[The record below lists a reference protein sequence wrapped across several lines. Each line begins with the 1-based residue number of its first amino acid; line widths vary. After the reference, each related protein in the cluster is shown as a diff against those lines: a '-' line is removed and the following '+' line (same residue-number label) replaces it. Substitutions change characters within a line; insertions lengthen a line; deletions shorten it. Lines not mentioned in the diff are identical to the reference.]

1 MTQYNSAPPDNRR
14 RNIMKCTVIAFA
26 AVTGVLCAGS
36 VAAQA
41 YPVKPIRF
49 LVGYAP
55 GGGTDIMA
63 RVVAAKLT
71 DSLGQQVIVDN
82 RPGANANVAAEIA
95 SKASPDGYTV
105 MMISVSHAISRPLYK
120 KLGYDLVRDFTPLI
134 NISSVPMFVVVPPS
148 STAKSVADVVALAK
162 AKSINYASSG
172 DGSPEHIA
180 AEMFKGMTGTNM
192 THVAYKGG
200 APSALALIS
209 GEVQLGF
216 NTAPV
221 AVPHIRSGKMRAIA
235 VTSAKRN
242 PALPD
247 VPTVAESGVAG
258 YDMINW
264 YGAIMPAGTPA
275 AAVNR
280 LNADINK
287 ALKLPDVQ
295 QRLASLGAD
304 PLGGSAADFG
314 AYIRS
319 EIAKYTKVV
328 MDSKLQQQ

>member
-1 MTQYNSAPPDNRR
+1 
-14 RNIMKCTVIAFA
+14 MKKTIIGIAA
-26 AVTGVLCAGS
+26 LAGALCAGS
-36 VAAQA
+36 IAAQN

-63 RVVAAKLT
+63 RTVAAKLT

-95 SKASPDGYTV
+95 SKATPDGYTV
-105 MMISVSHAISRPLYK
+105 MFISVSHAISRPLYK

-148 STAKSVADVVALAK
+148 STPKNVADLIALAK
-162 AKSINYASSG
+162 SKSINYASSG
-172 DGSPEHIA
+172 EGSPEHIA
-180 AEMFKGMTGTNM
+180 AEMLKGMAKIQM

-200 APSALALIS
+200 APAALALIS
-209 GEVQLGF
+209 GEVQAGF

-221 AVPHIRSGKMRAIA
+221 AVPHIKSGRMRALA
-235 VTSAKRN
+235 VTSARRN

-264 YGAIMPAGTPA
+264 YGAVMPTGTPA
-275 AAVNR
+275 VAVNR

-287 ALKLPDVQ
+287 ALQLPDVR

-304 PLGGSAADFG
+304 PLGGTAQGFG
-314 AYIRS
+314 DYIRS

-328 MDSKLQQQ
+328 KDSGLKQQ

>member
-1 MTQYNSAPPDNRR
+1 MTALTLAISAG
-14 RNIMKCTVIAFA
+14 A
-26 AVTGVLCAGS
+26 AS
-36 VAAQA
+36 AQN
-41 YPVKPIRF
+41 YPSKSIRF

-82 RPGANANVAAEIA
+82 RPGANANLAAEIA
-95 SKASPDGYTV
+95 SKATADGYTV
-105 MMISVSHAISRPLYK
+105 MFISVSHAISKPLYK
-120 KLGYDLVRDFTPLI
+120 KLGYDLLRDFTPLI
-134 NISSVPMFVVVPPS
+134 NVASVPMFVVVPPS
-148 STAKSVADVVALAK
+148 SSPRTVADLVALAK
-162 AKSINYASSG
+162 SKSINYASSG

-180 AEMFKGMTGTNM
+180 AELLKGMAKIPM

-200 APSALALIS
+200 APGALALIS
-209 GEVQLGF
+209 GEVQAGF

-221 AVPHIRSGKMRAIA
+221 AVPHIKSGRMRALA
-235 VTSAKRN
+235 VTSARRN

-258 YDMINW
+258 YDMIVW
-264 YGAIMPAGTPA
+264 YGAIMPTGTPA
-275 AAVNR
+275 VAINR
-280 LNADINK
+280 LNTDINK
-287 ALKLPDVQ
+287 ALQLPDVQ

-314 AYIRS
+314 AYIKS

-328 MDSKLQQQ
+328 VDGKLQQQ

>member
-1 MTQYNSAPPDNRR
+1 
-14 RNIMKCTVIAFA
+14 MKRAVFALSVLA
-26 AVTGVLCAGS
+26 AVLGAGHVS
-36 VAAQA
+36 AAQD
-41 YPVKPIRF
+41 YPVKSIRF

-63 RVVAAKLT
+63 RVVGAKLT
-71 DSLGQQVIVDN
+71 ESLGQQLIVDN
-82 RPGANANVAAEIA
+82 RPGANANLAAEIA
-95 SKASPDGYTV
+95 SKATPDGYTV
-105 MMISVSHAISRPLYK
+105 LFISVSHAISRPLYK

-134 NISSVPMFVVVPPS
+134 NVSSVPMFVVVPPS
-148 STAKSVADVVALAK
+148 SAPKSVADVIALAK
-162 AKSINYASSG
+162 NKPINYASSG
-172 DGSPEHIA
+172 EGSPEHIA
-180 AEMFKGMTGTNM
+180 AEMFKAMTRTSM
-192 THVAYKGG
+192 THVSYKGG

-221 AVPHIRSGKMRAIA
+221 AVPHIKSGKMRAIA

-264 YGAIMPAGTPA
+264 YGAVVPTGTPVA
-275 AAVNR
+275 AINR

-295 QRLASLGAD
+295 QRLAALGAD
-304 PLGGSAADFG
+304 PLGGSAAEFG
-314 AYIRS
+314 AYIKS
-319 EIAKYTKVV
+319 EITKYTRVV
-328 MDSKLQQQ
+328 QDGKLQQQ

>member
-1 MTQYNSAPPDNRR
+1 MEGS
-14 RNIMKCTVIAFA
+14 IMKKVIIGIA
-26 AVTGVLCAGS
+26 ALAGVLCAGS
-36 VAAQA
+36 VAAQN
-41 YPVKPIRF
+41 YPAKPIRF

-63 RVVAAKLT
+63 RTVAAKLT

-95 SKASPDGYTV
+95 SKATPDGYTV
-105 MMISVSHAISRPLYK
+105 MFISVSHAISRPLYK

-148 STAKSVADVVALAK
+148 SAPKTVADLIALAK
-162 AKSINYASSG
+162 SKSINYASSG

-180 AEMFKGMTGTNM
+180 AELLKGLAKIPM

-200 APSALALIS
+200 APAALALIS
-209 GEVQLGF
+209 GEVQAGF

-221 AVPHIRSGKMRAIA
+221 AVPHIRSGRMRALA

-247 VPTVAESGVAG
+247 VPTVAESGVKG

-264 YGAIMPAGTPA
+264 YGAVMPTGTPA
-275 AAVNR
+275 AAINR
-280 LNADINK
+280 LNTDINK
-287 ALKLPDVQ
+287 ALQLPDVR

-304 PLGGSAADFG
+304 PLGGTAKSFG
-314 AYIRS
+314 DYIKS

-328 MDSKLQQQ
+328 RDGGLRQQ

>member
-1 MTQYNSAPPDNRR
+1 
-14 RNIMKCTVIAFA
+14 MKRIIIGMAALAMIAAAGA
-26 AVTGVLCAGS
+26 AVAQNS
-36 VAAQA
+36 VVQNN
-41 YPVKPIRF
+41 YPTKSIRF

-63 RVVAAKLT
+63 RVVGAKLT
-71 DSLGQQVIVDN
+71 ESLGQQLIVDN
-82 RPGANANVAAEIA
+82 RPGANANLAAEIA
-95 SKASPDGYTV
+95 SKATPDGYTV
-105 MMISVSHAISRPLYK
+105 LFISVSHAISRPLYK

-134 NISSVPMFVVVPPS
+134 NVSSVPMFVVVPPT
-148 STAKSVADVVALAK
+148 STPKTVADLVALAK
-162 AKSINYASSG
+162 AKPINYASSG

-180 AEMFKGMTGTNM
+180 AEMFKGMTKSAM

-209 GEVQLGF
+209 GEVQVGF

-221 AVPHIRSGKMRAIA
+221 AVPHIKSGKMRAIA

-264 YGAIMPAGTPA
+264 YGAVLPAGTPA
-275 AAVNR
+275 AAINR

-295 QRLASLGAD
+295 QRLAALGAD

-314 AYIRS
+314 AYIKS

-328 MDSKLQQQ
+328 VDSKLQQQ

>member
-1 MTQYNSAPPDNRR
+1 MIRR
-14 RNIMKCTVIAFA
+14 SLALAGALWLA
-26 AVTGVLCAGS
+26 AVPAAHAADAAAG
-36 VAAQA
+36 
-41 YPVKPIRF
+41 YPAKPVRMI
-49 LVGYAP
+49 VGYAP

-71 DSLGQQVIVDN
+71 DSLGQQVVVDN
-82 RPGANANVAAEIA
+82 RPGANANLAAEIA
-95 SKASPDGYTV
+95 SRATPDGYTV
-105 MMISVSHAISRPLYK
+105 MMISVSHAISKPLYK

-148 STAKSVADVVALAK
+148 STPKSVADLIALAK
-162 AKSINYASSG
+162 SKPINYASSG

-180 AEMFKGMTGTNM
+180 AEMFKGMTKISM

-200 APSALALIS
+200 APSAVALIS
-209 GEVQLGF
+209 GEIQVGF

-221 AVPHIRSGKMRAIA
+221 AVPHIKSGKMRALA

-264 YGAIMPAGTPA
+264 YGAVMPTGTPA

-304 PLGGSAADFG
+304 PLGGTAKSFG
-314 AYIRS
+314 DYIKS

-328 MDSKLQQQ
+328 TDSRLQQQ

>member
-1 MTQYNSAPPDNRR
+1 
-14 RNIMKCTVIAFA
+14 MKNAVITG
-26 AVTGVLCAGS
+26 AVLTGLA
-36 VAAQA
+36 VASGASAQA
-41 YPVKPIRF
+41 FPAKPIRF

-63 RVVAAKLT
+63 RTVAMKLT
-71 DSLGQQVIVDN
+71 ESLGQQVIVDN
-82 RPGANANVAAEIA
+82 RPGANANLAAEIA
-95 SKASPDGYTV
+95 AKASPDGHTV
-105 MMISVSHAISRPLYK
+105 MMISVSHAISKPLYK

-148 STAKSVADVVALAK
+148 STPKTVADVIALAK
-162 AKSINYASSG
+162 ARPINYASSG

-180 AEMFKGMTGTNM
+180 AEMFKGMTKTGM

-221 AVPHIRSGKMRAIA
+221 AVPHIKSGKMRAIA

-242 PALPD
+242 PALPE

-264 YGAIMPAGTPA
+264 YGSVLPAGTPA
-275 AAVNR
+275 AAVSR
-280 LNADINK
+280 LNADMNK

-295 QRLASLGAD
+295 QRLAALGAD
-304 PLGGSAADFG
+304 PLGGSAAEFG
-314 AYIRS
+314 NYIRS
-319 EIAKYTKVV
+319 EIAKYTRVV
-328 MDSKLQQQ
+328 VDSRLQQQ

>member
-1 MTQYNSAPPDNRR
+1 
-14 RNIMKCTVIAFA
+14 MKRIITCMATLAMVTAAGA
-26 AVTGVLCAGS
+26 AV
-36 VAAQA
+36 AQNA
-41 YPVKPIRF
+41 VTQNYPTKSIRF

-63 RVVAAKLT
+63 RVVGAKLT
-71 DSLGQQVIVDN
+71 ESLGQQLIVDN
-82 RPGANANVAAEIA
+82 RPGANANLAAEIA
-95 SKASPDGYTV
+95 SKATPDGYTV
-105 MMISVSHAISRPLYK
+105 LFISVSHAISRPLYK

-148 STAKSVADVVALAK
+148 STPKTVADVITLAK
-162 AKSINYASSG
+162 SKPINYASSG

-180 AEMFKGMTGTNM
+180 AEMFKGMTKISM
-192 THVAYKGG
+192 THVPYKGG
-200 APSALALIS
+200 APSAVALIS
-209 GEVQLGF
+209 GEVQVGF

-221 AVPHIRSGKMRAIA
+221 AVPHIKSGKMRAIA

-242 PALPD
+242 SALPD

-264 YGAIMPAGTPA
+264 YGAVVPTGTPA
-275 AAVNR
+275 VAINR

-287 ALKLPDVQ
+287 VLKLSDVQ
-295 QRLASLGAD
+295 QRLAALGSD

-314 AYIRS
+314 VYIKS

-328 MDSKLQQQ
+328 VDSKLQQQ

>member
-1 MTQYNSAPPDNRR
+1 MKRAVFALSAL
-14 RNIMKCTVIAFA
+14 A
-26 AVTGVLCAGS
+26 AVLGAGP

-41 YPVKPIRF
+41 YPVKSIRF

-63 RVVAAKLT
+63 RVVGAKLT
-71 DSLGQQVIVDN
+71 ESLGQQLIVDN
-82 RPGANANVAAEIA
+82 RPGANANLAAEIA
-95 SKASPDGYTV
+95 SKATPDGYTV
-105 MMISVSHAISRPLYK
+105 LFISVSHAISKPLYK

-134 NISSVPMFVVVPPS
+134 NVSSVPMFVVVPPS
-148 STAKSVADVVALAK
+148 SAPKSVADVIALARNK
-162 AKSINYASSG
+162 PINYASSG
-172 DGSPEHIA
+172 EGSPEHIA
-180 AEMFKGMTGTNM
+180 AEMFKAMTKTGM
-192 THVAYKGG
+192 THVSYKGG

-221 AVPHIRSGKMRAIA
+221 AVPHIKSGKMRAIA

-247 VPTVAESGVAG
+247 VPTVAESGVPG

-264 YGAIMPAGTPA
+264 YGAVVPTGTPA
-275 AAVNR
+275 AAINR

-295 QRLASLGAD
+295 QRLAALGAD
-304 PLGGSAADFG
+304 PLGGSAAEFG
-314 AYIRS
+314 AYIKS
-319 EIAKYTKVV
+319 EITKYTRVV
-328 MDSKLQQQ
+328 QDGKLQQQ

>member
-1 MTQYNSAPPDNRR
+1 MEGS
-14 RNIMKCTVIAFA
+14 IMKKVIIGIA
-26 AVTGVLCAGS
+26 ALAGVLCAGS
-36 VAAQA
+36 VAAQN
-41 YPVKPIRF
+41 YPAKPIRF

-63 RVVAAKLT
+63 RTVAAKLT

-95 SKASPDGYTV
+95 SKATPDGYTV
-105 MMISVSHAISRPLYK
+105 MFISVSHAISRPLYK

-148 STAKSVADVVALAK
+148 SAPKTVADLIALAK
-162 AKSINYASSG
+162 SKSINYASSG

-180 AEMFKGMTGTNM
+180 AELLKGLAKIPM

-200 APSALALIS
+200 APAALALIS
-209 GEVQLGF
+209 GEVQAGF

-221 AVPHIRSGKMRAIA
+221 AVPHIRSGRMRALA

-247 VPTVAESGVAG
+247 VPTVAESGVKG

-264 YGAIMPAGTPA
+264 YGAVMPTGTPA
-275 AAVNR
+275 AAINR
-280 LNADINK
+280 LNTDINK
-287 ALKLPDVQ
+287 ALQLPDVR

-304 PLGGSAADFG
+304 PLGGTAKSFG
-314 AYIRS
+314 DYIKS
-319 EIAKYTKVV
+319 EIEKYTKVV
-328 MDSKLQQQ
+328 RDGGLRQQ

>member
-1 MTQYNSAPPDNRR
+1 
-14 RNIMKCTVIAFA
+14 MKRTVIAVATLAGALVAGA
-26 AVTGVLCAGS
+26 A
-36 VAAQA
+36 AAQA

-71 DSLGQQVIVDN
+71 ESLSQQVIVDN
-82 RPGANANVAAEIA
+82 RPGANANLAAGIA
-95 SKASPDGYTV
+95 ARATPDGYTV
-105 MMISVSHAISRPLYK
+105 MMISVSHAISKPLYK
-120 KLGYDLVRDFTPLI
+120 KLDYDLERDFTPLI

-148 STAKSVADVVALAK
+148 STPKTVADVIALAK
-162 AKSINYASSG
+162 AKPINYASSG

-180 AEMFKGMTGTNM
+180 AEMFKGMTGTAM

-221 AVPHIRSGKMRAIA
+221 AVPHIKSGKMRAIA

-264 YGAIMPAGTPA
+264 YGSVLPAGTPA
-275 AAVNR
+275 VAVNR
-280 LNADINK
+280 LNADMNK
-287 ALKLPDVQ
+287 ALKMADVQ
-295 QRLASLGAD
+295 QRLAALGAD

-314 AYIRS
+314 RYIKS
-319 EIAKYTKVV
+319 EIVKYSKVV
-328 MDSKLQQQ
+328 RDSRLQQQ